1 MTRSD
6 WSAPEAGGGLE
17 QALGRGALKNAGCV
31 GITIL
36 CSYVE
41 QAATFLLIA
50 LAQFKFRAHVFIGN
64 SLFE

>member
-1 MTRSD
+1 V
-6 WSAPEAGGGLE
+6 AF
-17 QALGRGALKNAGCV
+17 KNAGCV